1 MATGPL
7 EKIVIVGGGTAG
19 WITAAVLAR
28 FLRARAAIELI
39 ESEEIGIV
47 GVGEATVPVI
57 RALNGL
63 LGIDERDFLAATQAT
78 YKLGVEFRDWA
89 RRGNVHFHFFG
100 DFGDVIDGI
109 APHHHWLKLRRRGDA
124 TPLGDYCF
132 PYVAGKLA
140 RFAPPA
146 SDPRSP
152 AADFRYAYHFDAGLY
167 AQYLRAVAERH
178 GVRRIEGKVADVRL
192 RPQDGFIESLAL
204 ADGKAVSGE
213 LFIDASGFR
222 GLLIEQAL
230 RTGYDDWSEW
240 LPCDRA
246 VAVACESAGDLTAEL
261 TPYTMST
268 ARTAGWQW
276 RIPLRHR
283 IGNGHVYCSGLM
295 SDEEAEAQLL
305 GTLEGRA
312 LGEPR
317 LLKFTT
323 GVRRQVWSRNCVA
336 VGLAAGFLEPL
347 ESTGIQ
353 LIQNA
358 AARLVDFFPDRGF
371 DPMLAAEYNRLT
383 RNEYERLR
391 DFLIAHY
398 CVTERDDSPFWRH
411 CRTMDLPQGL
421 RHKIDVWTSCARVPL
436 YSEESYQE
444 PSWVAILLGQ
454 HLYPK
459 RYDPFVDNI
468 DEMRLQQGMLQRRAA
483 IRRLAEAMPSHR
495 DFISR
500 QLGREAGVSSPA
512 A

>member
-1 MATGPL
+1 MATGSL
-7 EKIVIVGGGTAG
+7 EKIVVVGGGTAG

-28 FLRARAAIELI
+28 FLRARRTAIELI
-39 ESEEIGIV
+39 ESEDIGIV

-63 LGIDERDFLAATQAT
+63 LGIDERDFLAQTQAT

-89 RRGNVHFHFFG
+89 RLGNVHFHFFG

-109 APHHHWLKLRRRGDA
+109 APHHHWLRLRHLGDP
-124 TPLGDYCF
+124 TPLGAYCF
-132 PYVAGKLA
+132 PYVAGKLG

-146 SDPRSP
+146 NDPRSP
-152 AADFRYAYHFDAGLY
+152 AADYRYAYHFDAGLY
-167 AQYLRAVAERH
+167 ARYLRAVAERH

-192 RPQDGFIESLAL
+192 RAQDGFIESLAL
-204 ADGKAVSGE
+204 ADGREVSGE

-230 RTGYDDWSEW
+230 HAGYEDWSEW

-246 VAVACESAGDLTAEL
+246 VTVACESAADL

-276 RIPLRHR
+276 RIPLQHR
-283 IGNGHVYCSGLM
+283 IGNGHVYCSGFM
-295 SDEEAEAQLL
+295 SEEEARAQLL
-305 GTLEGRA
+305 GSLGGRA

-323 GVRRQVWSRNCVA
+323 GVRRQAWSRNCVA
-336 VGLAAGFLEPL
+336 VGLASGFLEPL

-358 AARLVDFFPDRGF
+358 AARLIDLFPDRGF
-371 DPMLAAEYNRLT
+371 DPMLAVEYNRLT

-398 CVTERDDSPFWRH
+398 CVTEREDSTFWRH
-411 CRTMDLPQGL
+411 CRSMSLPQTL
-421 RHKIDVWTSCARVPL
+421 RHKLDVWTSSARVPL

-444 PSWVAILLGQ
+444 PSWASVLLGQ
-454 HLYPK
+454 HLYP
-459 RYDPFVDNI
+459 RRHDPFADNI
-468 DEMRLQQGMLQRRAA
+468 EEIRLRSVMQQRRTA
-483 IRRLAEAMPSHR
+483 IRRLAEGLPAHR

-500 QLGREAGVSSPA
+500 QLGSAAGVTSPA